1 MKLVFDSDLEKKVR
15 KLIASWGNTDAKK
28 MFGGICFLINGNMFS
43 GIYKDFVF
51 LRLGKEASQSA
62 LKLPFVKPFDITGK
76 PMKGWVMITKDGIN
90 TDENLKNWLNKA
102 RAFAKSLPPKN

>member
-43 GIYKDFVF
+43 G
-51 LRLGKEASQSA
+51 
-62 LKLPFVKPFDITGK
+62 
-76 PMKGWVMITKDGIN
+76 MTKISY
-90 TDENLKNWLNKA
+90 
-102 RAFAKSLPPKN
+102 F